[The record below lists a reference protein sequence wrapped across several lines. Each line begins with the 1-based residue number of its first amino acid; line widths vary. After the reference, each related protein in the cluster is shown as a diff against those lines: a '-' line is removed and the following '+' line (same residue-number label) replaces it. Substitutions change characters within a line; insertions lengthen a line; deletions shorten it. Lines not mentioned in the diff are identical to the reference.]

1 MTDLSVPSS
10 NDSASRPTIDVS
22 HLPEHG
28 FDWNSPVWWGNL
40 LLMVIETVTISL
52 LLVSYFYVRRN
63 YNVFPPPKVDVFPP
77 IFKTEPNLFWGT
89 LNLSLMALAC
99 IPMWI
104 TDQFAR
110 RMQRPWVIAG
120 LLVMIVIAL
129 LTCWI
134 RWKEFHSVYFWW
146 NDNAYASVV
155 WMILGTHATYL
166 IAASLEFL
174 VMGAWVMTHELD
186 DAHALD
192 VTLAGGYW
200 YWLSGIFAIVYAV
213 IYFGPRLMRG

>member
-1 MTDLSVPSS
+1 M
-10 NDSASRPTIDVS
+10 IDVS

-28 FDWNSPVWWGNL
+28 FDWSSPVWWGNL

-89 LNLSLMALAC
+89 LNLAVMVLAC

-110 RMQRPWVIAG
+110 KMQRPWVIGG

-166 IAASLEFL
+166 LAASLEFI
-174 VMGAWVMTHELD
+174 VMGAWIVTHDLD

-200 YWLSGIFAIVYAV
+200 YWLSGIFVIVYAV
-213 IYFGPRLMRG
+213 VYFGPRLMRG